1 MRAPHTLDMSHAP
14 SLGSLPGRQGS
25 ALDEGGSSSVAEEG
39 SSGAGAS
46 RCASGSSDVDDG
58 KKNEKVKMGAHQL
71 ILWCYKGPPPAD
83 LGGTPFACISA
94 TKHYDFVLLI
104 LNGALRAITCWQV
117 ERKKRKRG
125 TIQRNANNCGAGPSG
140 LSPEQKPHL

>member
-58 KKNEKVKMGAHQL
+58 KKGEEVRVGAHQL
-71 ILWCYKGPPPAD
+71 ISW
-83 LGGTPFACISA
+83 
-94 TKHYDFVLLI
+94 
-104 LNGALRAITCWQV
+104 
-117 ERKKRKRG
+117 
-125 TIQRNANNCGAGPSG
+125 
-140 LSPEQKPHL
+140 